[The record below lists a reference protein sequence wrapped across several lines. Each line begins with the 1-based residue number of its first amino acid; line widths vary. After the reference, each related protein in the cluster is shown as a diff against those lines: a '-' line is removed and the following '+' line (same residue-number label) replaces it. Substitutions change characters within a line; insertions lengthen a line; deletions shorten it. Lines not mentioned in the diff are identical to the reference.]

1 MKLKRFHVQN
11 FRNVTDSGWVEVG
24 DILTLVG
31 KNESGKTSILK
42 ALWKFNPFE
51 EQPYSLDREWP
62 RGRRKERSPEQIVVE
77 TEFIFDGKEKAELSH
92 IHESAATVTGVRI
105 KKNYKGT
112 FSYTFLPAD
121 PADKHDIKWVI
132 SIIREKIGT
141 VPDGASDHFKSQY
154 TQALET
160 FIQQVRDNDG
170 SAYAVVNAAAFKTIY
185 APFHC
190 PDNPPGNPQFQADQ
204 QAINNLNEALDAAV
218 IEMKTEPPLRRA
230 IDTVHEWLP
239 TFIYMD
245 DYRIFKGSAQLDQV
259 QQRFKSKKPTDE
271 DYTIRLIMQQ
281 AGLDLDNEV
290 EKGRAEDR
298 EQRMLDMNDA
308 SLTLTNEIAHRWS
321 QKRYEIRFEADGQQL
336 IMFVKDVESPALV
349 PLEERSKGFQWFFS
363 FDMLFMSETSGEFN
377 NSVILLD
384 EPGLHLHAAAQRDLL
399 ERMKAYAKDNQLIYT
414 THLPFMVDFTFL
426 DSIYICEE
434 RPNEGVKVHQDWAS
448 AGKDARFT
456 LQAALGLSWSQSLF
470 VGKYNLVV
478 EGVTDFWFL
487 STISELMRQAG
498 KEGLDEELV
507 ITPAGGA
514 SKVAYIGTILRGQ
527 ELRVAVLLDSDPEG
541 KNAYEQLVHQWILE
555 ENHVLMLGPVL
566 GTTGD
571 RCLEDM
577 FAEDYYIGFVL
588 ESYKKEL
595 GKKKL
600 SVQPR
605 DERPVVHRVETALQ
619 ATGIELFNKGRVAKR
634 IMKDLAGKSLD
645 NLPTDTVDNF
655 AKVIAAVN
663 RLVTK
668 WREEESSR

>member
-11 FRNVTDSGWVEVG
+11 FRNVTDSGWVELG

-77 TEFIFDGKEKAELSH
+77 TEFVFDDGEKAELAS
-92 IHESAATVTGVRI
+92 IHESASTVTGVRI
-105 KKNYKGT
+105 KKDYKGT
-112 FSYTFLPAD
+112 FSYTFLPTD

-132 SIIREKIGT
+132 SVIKEKIGT
-141 VPDGASDHFKSQY
+141 VPDGASDHFKNQY
-154 TQALET
+154 NQALET

-170 SAYAVVNAAAFKTIY
+170 SAYAVANAAAFKAVY
-185 APFHC
+185 APFHHT
-190 PDNPPGNPQFQADQ
+190 NNPQRQADQ
-204 QAINNLNEALDAAV
+204 QAIAALNNALDAAV
-218 IEMKTEPPLRRA
+218 AELKTEPPLRRA
-230 IDTVHEWLP
+230 IDTAHEWLP

-245 DYRIFKGSAQLDQV
+245 DYRIFTGAAQLDQV
-259 QQRFKSKKPTDE
+259 QQRFRDKKPADE
-271 DYTIRLIMQQ
+271 DYTIRLIMKQ
-281 AGLDLDNEV
+281 AGLDLDQEV
-290 EKGRAEDR
+290 EKGKAKDR

-321 QKRYEIRFEADGQQL
+321 QKKYEIRFEADGQQL

-349 PLEERSKGFQWFFS
+349 PLEERSKGFKWFFS
-363 FDMLFMSETSGEFN
+363 FDMLFMSETSGDFA

-414 THLPFMVDFTFL
+414 THLPFMVDFAHL

-470 VGKYNLVV
+470 VGRYNLVV

-541 KNAYEQLVHQWILE
+541 KSAYEQLVHQWILE

-566 GTTGD
+566 GAKGD

-577 FAEDYYIGFVL
+577 FAEDCYLGFVV

-595 GKKKL
+595 GKNKL
-600 SVQPR
+600 SLPP
-605 DERPVVHRVETALQ
+605 EEGRPIVHRVEAALQ
-619 ATGIELFNKGRVAKR
+619 ATGVEVFNKGRVAKR

-645 NLPTDTVDNF
+645 DLPADTVDNF

-668 WREEESSR
+668 WREEESCR

>member
-1 MKLKRFHVQN
+1 MKLKRFRVHN
-11 FRNVTDSGWVEVG
+11 FRNITDSGWVELG

-62 RGRRKERSPEQIVVE
+62 RGRRKERSPEQLVVE
-77 TEFIFDGKEKAELSH
+77 TEFIFNDKEKDELAI
-92 IHESAATVTGVRI
+92 IHESTSAVTGVRI
-105 KKNYKGT
+105 KKNYQGT
-112 FSYTFLPAD
+112 FSYAFLPTD
-121 PADKHDIKWVI
+121 PVDKHEIKWVVSVI
-132 SIIREKIGT
+132 NEKIGT
-141 VPDGASDHFKSQY
+141 VPDGASDHFKGQY
-154 TQALET
+154 TPALET

-170 SAYAVVNAAAFKTIY
+170 SVYAVANAAAFKAVF
-185 APFHC
+185 APFHH
-190 PDNPPGNPQFQADQ
+190 PNNPPNNPQFQADQ
-204 QAINNLNEALDAAV
+204 QVIAALNSALDAAV
-218 IEMKTEPPLRRA
+218 EELKTEAPFRRA
-230 IDTVHEWLP
+230 ADTAHNWLP

-245 DYRIFKGSAQLDQV
+245 DYRIFTGSAQLDQV
-259 QQRFKSKKPTDE
+259 QQRFKDKKHTDE
-271 DYTIRLIMQQ
+271 DYTIRLIMKQ
-281 AGLDLDNEV
+281 AGLDLDEEV
-290 EKGRAEDR
+290 EKGKAKDR

-308 SLTLTNEIAHRWS
+308 SLTLTDEIADRWS
-321 QKRYEIRFEADGQQL
+321 QKKYEIRFEADGQQL
-336 IMFVKDVESPALV
+336 IMFVKDIESLALV

-363 FDMLFMSETSGEFN
+363 FDMLFMSETSGDFH

-414 THLPFMVDFTFL
+414 THLPFMVDFTRL
-426 DSIYICEE
+426 DTIYICED
-434 RPNEGVKVHQDWAS
+434 RPHEGVKVHQDWAS

-470 VGKYNLVV
+470 VGRYNLVV

-514 SKVAYIGTILRGQ
+514 SKAAYIGTILHGQ
-527 ELRVAVLLDSDPEG
+527 ELHVAVLLDSDSEG
-541 KNAYEQLVHQWILE
+541 QTAYEHLVRQWILE
-555 ENHVLMLGPVL
+555 ENHVLMLGRVL
-566 GTTGD
+566 GTKGD

-577 FAEDYYIGFVL
+577 FAEDYYLGLVL

-600 SVQPR
+600 SLQPQDGRPIVQ
-605 DERPVVHRVETALQ
+605 RVETALR
-619 ATGIELFNKGRVAKR
+619 ATGIEMFNKGRVAKR
-634 IMKDLAGKSLD
+634 IMKDLAVIGLD
-645 NLPTDTVDNF
+645 ELPKETVDNF
-655 AKVIAAVN
+655 AKLLAEVN
-663 RLVTK
+663 SLVAK
-668 WREEESSR
+668 WRGRESRA